1 MKYVFGKT
9 QSLCLLLLLI
19 VIASGFV
26 SGQSV
31 LNKELIINGARA
43 NVKCLQKRGTDYIS
57 LGDFAKAAGIPY
69 KFSPSSKAGELKAGE
84 GTLKFYANNSFF
96 IQINKTGKNS
106 EVRQLPVTTIL
117 QQNDI
122 FIPVGYCL
130 PILAQVSGKKITDSG
145 KKPAAIAAETQT
157 PATPSEERPESS
169 PVISNANLQL
179 KITQMSNGTM
189 VSFKVNTK
197 LKKFISTYDDGVIT
211 ISLKGIAASSK
222 PLQYTAAKGV
232 VREVTSR
239 EGKGGTD
246 IKVLVSSDYTTHELI
261 QENDKELLLTI
272 HNKKFAHSETTN
284 PNKEKWKFDVIVLDA
299 GHGGQD
305 YGAIGYNGT
314 VEKNINLAVV
324 LKLGEL
330 IEQNMKDV
338 KVIYTRHD
346 DTFIE
351 LYKRGKIANENNG
364 KLFISVHCNSVESKS
379 SAPNGYEIYLLRPG
393 RTQEAIRIAER
404 ENGVI
409 SYEDDPNRYKK
420 LTDENFILVS
430 MAHSSNMKYSEKFAD
445 LLNNHLKQTVSISSR
460 GIKQAGFYV
469 LVGASMP
476 SILFET
482 GYVTN
487 EEDSRYLKSKEG
499 VEEIASA
506 LLQAIKSF
514 KLYYSEEIENN

>member
-1 MKYVFGKT
+1 MKDIFKFYKPLSVVF
-9 QSLCLLLLLI
+9 LLTLI
-19 VIASGFV
+19 VAGRIW
-26 SGQSV
+26 GQTPLV
-31 LNKELIINGARA
+31 KEIVINGSR
-43 NVKCLQKRGTDYIS
+43 VSVHCLTKRGIDFIS
-57 LGDFAKAAGIPY
+57 SADFAKAAGGSFKYSASAKTGEI
-69 KFSPSSKAGELKAGE
+69 KLAKAN
-84 GTLKFYANNSFF
+84 LKFQANNNFYLQTDKS
-96 IQINKTGKNS
+96 GKNS
-106 EVRQLPVTTIL
+106 VIHQLPVAVVL
-117 QQNDI
+117 QQSDLY
-122 FIPVGYCL
+122 IPFGYCA
-130 PILAQVSGKKITDSG
+130 PTLAQCSGKKIVDSG
-145 KKPAAIAAETQT
+145 KKPTASQTPVVSEPEEEKQET
-157 PATPSEERPESS
+157 PAT
-169 PVISNANLQL
+169 VSNANLQF
-179 KITQMSNGTM
+179 KITQMSNGTL
-189 VSFKVNTK
+189 VSFKTNAK
-197 LKKFISTYDDGVIT
+197 LKKYSSSYDDGVIT
-211 ISLKGIAASSK
+211 INLKGLTGSGK
-222 PLQYTAAKGV
+222 PLEYSAAKGV
-232 VREVTSR
+232 VREITSNDV
-239 EGKGGTD
+239 KGGTD
-246 IKVLVSSDYTTHELI
+246 IKVRVSSDYTTHELI
-261 QENDKELLLTI
+261 QENDKDLLLTI
-272 HNKKFAHSETTN
+272 HNKKFSHAESSEN
-284 PNKEKWKFDVIVLDA
+284 PNKEKWKFDVVVLDA

-409 SYEDDPNRYKK
+409 SYEDNPNRYQK

-487 EEDSRYLKSKEG
+487 EENSRYMKSKEG

-506 LLQAIKSF
+506 MFQAIKSF

>member
-1 MKYVFGKT
+1 MAMKDFQRRT
-9 QSLCLLLLLI
+9 QLHYLLFFLLI
-19 VIASGFV
+19 IASGLV
-26 SGQSV
+26 SGQS
-31 LNKELIINGARA
+31 LLSKEIIINGTRA
-43 NVKCLQKRGTDYIS
+43 SVKCLQKRGLEYIS
-57 LGDFAKAAGIPY
+57 LSDFAKAAGVSFKY
-69 KFSPSSKAGELKAGE
+69 SAAAKSAEVKLGKGN
-84 GTLKFYANNSFF
+84 LKFQANNSFF
-96 IQINKTGKNS
+96 LQTDKAGKNS
-106 EVRQLPVTTIL
+106 QIHQLPVPAIS
-117 QQNDI
+117 QQGDMY
-122 FIPVGYCL
+122 IPFGYCL
-130 PILAQVSGKKITDSG
+130 PILAQNSGKKITDSG
-145 KKPAAIAAETQT
+145 RRPVAIET
-157 PATPSEERPESS
+157 PDISAPSEEKPEA
-169 PVISNANLQL
+169 PQTVSNASLQF
-179 KITQMSNGTM
+179 KITQMSNGTL
-189 VSFKVNTK
+189 VSFKTSAK
-197 LKKFISTYDDGVIT
+197 LKKYVSTYEDGVIT
-211 ISLKGIAASSK
+211 INLRGIGSDSK
-222 PLQYTAAKGV
+222 ALEYAAAKGV
-232 VREVTSR
+232 IREITS
-239 EGKGGTD
+239 GNVKGGTD
-246 IKVLVSSDYTTHELI
+246 IKVRVSSDYTTHELI
-261 QENDKELLLTI
+261 QEGDKELLLTI
-272 HNKKFAHSETTN
+272 HNKKFAHGEPDN

-409 SYEDDPNRYKK
+409 SYEDNPNRYQK

-445 LLNNHLKQTVSISSR
+445 LLNNHLKQSVSISSR

-487 EEDSRYLKSKEG
+487 EENSRYMKSKEG
-499 VEEIASA
+499 VEEIATA
-506 LLQAIKSF
+506 MFQAIKSF

>member
-1 MKYVFGKT
+1 MKYVFRHF
-9 QSLCLLLLLI
+9 QPFYLLLLLLAISSGYSQSLLTKEI
-19 VIASGFV
+19 VINGTRASVTCIG
-26 SGQSV
+26 
-31 LNKELIINGARA
+31 
-43 NVKCLQKRGTDYIS
+43 KRGLDYIS
-57 LGDFAKAAGIPY
+57 LSAFAKAAGGSFKY
-69 KFSPSSKAGELKAGE
+69 SAAAKNGEVKLAKGN
-84 GTLKFYANNSFF
+84 LRFQSNNSFY
-96 IQINKTGKNS
+96 QQTDKTGKNPL
-106 EVRQLPVTTIL
+106 VHQMPVQAIA

-122 FIPVGYCL
+122 YVPLNYCL
-130 PILAQVSGKKITDSG
+130 PILAQCSGKKITDSG
-145 KKPAAIAAETQT
+145 KRPIVMQT
-157 PATPSEERPESS
+157 PAVSEPTEEKPETPQTL
-169 PVISNANLQL
+169 SNANLQF
-179 KITQMSNGTM
+179 KITQMSNGTL
-189 VSFKVNTK
+189 VSFKTNAK
-197 LKKFISTYDDGVIT
+197 LKKYTSTYDDGVIT
-211 ISLKGIAASSK
+211 INLKGLAASAK
-222 PLQYTAAKGV
+222 PLEYSASKGV
-232 VREVTSR
+232 VREIISNDV
-239 EGKGGTD
+239 KGGTD
-246 IKVLVSSDYTTHELI
+246 IKVRVSSDYTTHELI
-261 QENDKELLLTI
+261 QEGDKELLLTI
-272 HNKKFAHSETTN
+272 HNKKFSHAESGEN
-284 PNKEKWKFDVIVLDA
+284 PNKEKWKFDVVVLDA

-324 LKLGEL
+324 LKLGEM

-338 KVIYTRHD
+338 KVVYTRHD

-351 LYKRGKIANENNG
+351 LYKRGKIANEANG

-409 SYEDDPNRYKK
+409 SYEDNPNRYQK

-487 EEDSRYLKSKEG
+487 EENSRYMKSKEG

-506 LLQAIKSF
+506 MLQAIKSF

>member
-1 MKYVFGKT
+1 MKYLFRHS
-9 QSLCLLLLLI
+9 QSFYLLLLLLAI
-19 VIASGFV
+19 SFGYGY
-26 SGQSV
+26 SQS
-31 LNKELIINGARA
+31 LLTKEIIINGTHAP
-43 NVKCLQKRGTDYIS
+43 VKCIGKRGIDYIS
-57 LGDFAKAAGIPY
+57 LSDLAKAAGAAYRFSSAAGSGEI
-69 KFSPSSKAGELKAGE
+69 KFSKGN
-84 GTLKFYANNSFF
+84 LKFQANNSFF
-96 IQINKTGKNS
+96 LQTDKSGKNP
-106 EVRQLPVTTIL
+106 VIHQLPVPTVL
-117 QQNDI
+117 HQGDI
-122 FIPVGYCL
+122 YIPLSYCL
-130 PILAQVSGKKITDSG
+130 PVLAQSSGKKIADSG
-145 KKPAAIAAETQT
+145 KKSVAAEIPAAPEPAEEKPETPQT
-157 PATPSEERPESS
+157 LSNSS
-169 PVISNANLQL
+169 LQF
-179 KITQMSNGTM
+179 KITQMSNGTL

-197 LKKFISTYDDGVIT
+197 LKKYTSTYDDGVIT
-211 ISLKGIAASSK
+211 INLKGLTDSGK
-222 PLQYTAAKGV
+222 PLEYSAAKGV
-232 VREVTSR
+232 VREITSHDV
-239 EGKGGTD
+239 KGGTD
-246 IKVLVSSDYTTHELI
+246 IKVRVSSDFTTHELI
-261 QENDKELLLTI
+261 QDGDKELLLTI
-272 HNKKFAHSETTN
+272 HNKKFSHAESNDN

-314 VEKNINLAVV
+314 VEKNINLALV

-338 KVIYTRHD
+338 KVVYTRHD

-351 LYKRGKIANENNG
+351 LYKRGKIANESNG
-364 KLFISVHCNSVESKS
+364 KLFVSVHCNSVESKS

-409 SYEDDPNRYKK
+409 SYEDNPNRYQK

-476 SILFET
+476 SVLFET

-487 EEDSRYLKSKEG
+487 EENSRYMKSKEG
-499 VEEIASA
+499 VEEIANSMF
-506 LLQAIKSF
+506 QAIKSF

>member
-1 MKYVFGKT
+1 MKYYFRCS
-9 QSLCLLLLLI
+9 QPFLLLLML
-19 VIASGFV
+19 IASGMV
-26 SGQSV
+26 YSQTQSAR
-31 LNKELIINGARA
+31 ELIINGSRA
-43 NVKCLQKRGTDYIS
+43 TVKCLSKRGLDYVS
-57 LGDFAKAAGIPY
+57 LADFAKAAGTPFKY
-69 KFSPSSKAGELKAGE
+69 SAAAKSGEIKLAKGN
-84 GTLKFYANNSFF
+84 LKFQANNSFYL
-96 IQINKTGKNS
+96 QTDKAGKNP
-106 EVRQLPVTTIL
+106 EVYQMPILAIAQNGDVYLPL
-117 QQNDI
+117 S
-122 FIPVGYCL
+122 YCL
-130 PILAQVSGKKITDSG
+130 PILARNSGKKIVDSG
-145 KKPAAIAAETQT
+145 KKTIAAQIPAAAEPTEEKPEAPQT
-157 PATPSEERPESS
+157 
-169 PVISNANLQL
+169 VSNANLQF
-179 KITQMSNGTM
+179 KITQMSNGTL
-189 VSFKVNTK
+189 VSFKTNAK
-197 LKKFISTYDDGVIT
+197 LKKYTSTYDDGVIT
-211 ISLKGIAASSK
+211 INLKGFASSAM
-222 PLQYTAAKGV
+222 PLEYSAAKGV
-232 VREVTSR
+232 VREITSADV
-239 EGKGGTD
+239 KGGTD
-246 IKVLVSSDYTTHELI
+246 IKVRVSSDYTTHELI
-261 QENDKELLLTI
+261 QEGDKELLLTI
-272 HNKKFAHSETTN
+272 HNKKFSHAESSEN
-284 PNKEKWKFDVIVLDA
+284 PNKEKWKFDVVVLDA

-324 LKLGEL
+324 LKLGEM
-330 IEQNMKDV
+330 IEQSMKDV
-338 KVIYTRHD
+338 KVVYTRHD

-364 KLFISVHCNSVESKS
+364 KLFVSVHCNSVESKS

-409 SYEDDPNRYKK
+409 SYEDNPSRYQK

-487 EEDSRYLKSKEG
+487 EENSRYMKSKEG

-506 LLQAIKSF
+506 MFQAIKSF